1 MILRK
6 VAYLFCLAALLSL
19 TACQPVSKK
28 GNVFL
33 IVDFDPQ
40 VPVKYK
46 MVSERDSSVTLD
58 ANSDKGKSEKIYE
71 KLEVVISYKPVGQP
85 DVYGLT
91 TVEATCHSAKVT
103 RKKGGKTVSAKD
115 AVESLT
121 GRTYIFTVSPTGK
134 IADYTSLNKLASE
147 LGSKAFAD
155 SGKQGRMK
163 APDMVADFV
172 CLQWHLWDSAS
183 TAGQTVAGL
192 KPGTSWTTRQ
202 FVPLPVPVGFTRD
215 TTFTLGVPEPFAGAE
230 GVEPDNT
237 VVIDSTYSV
246 GEQGLEN
253 WPKIY
258 TGSFDMKGTLG
269 FLSNFKLVSID
280 GTGKQTFNVDKGL
293 LEKDVLQYKVKL
305 SAGLRWP
312 LPGVS
317 PEVTVDQKM
326 SVELLDN

>member
-19 TACQPVSKK
+19 TACQPANK

-71 KLEVVISYKPVGQP
+71 KLEVVISYKPVGEP

-91 TVEATCHSAKVT
+91 TIEATCHSAKVT
-103 RKKGGKTVSAKD
+103 RKKNKKTISLKD
-115 AVESLT
+115 AVESLA
-121 GRTYIFTVSPTGK
+121 GRTYTFTVSPTGK
-134 IADYTSLNKLASE
+134 IADYENLNKLAAE
-147 LGSKAFAD
+147 LGSKAFAN
-155 SGKQGRMK
+155 SGKQGRIK
-163 APDMVADFV
+163 APDMIADFV

-183 TAGQTVAGL
+183 TAGQTTAGL
-192 KPGTSWTTRQ
+192 KPGESWTTKQ

-215 TTFTLGVPEPFAGAE
+215 TTFTLAAAEPVAE
-230 GVEPDNT
+230 DVEADNK
-237 VVIDSTYSV
+237 VVIDSTYVV

-258 TGSFDMKGTLG
+258 TGSFNMKGTLG

-280 GTGKQTFNVDKGL
+280 GTGKQTFDIERGL
-293 LEKDVLQYKVKL
+293 LEKDVLQYKAKL
-305 SAGLRWP
+305 SAGLRFP
-312 LPGVS
+312 LPDIE
-317 PEVTVDQKM
+317 PEIIVDQKM